1 MVVREG
7 GSEQAI
13 LLTVIAAALVVG
25 GLAERE
31 KSDFRTMSG
40 GRILTLSAR
49 HLFALILIAI
59 VSAGATSTCSAELK
73 PQVQLSLMWEGERP
87 SYNGVEYDAVAGSSN
102 KLNVHIDNLGP
113 GSVILDRMQAYL
125 DTNLDGV
132 WELMAE
138 EAVNY
143 PLKEHEAAIW
153 KFDLAIPSNIKAPY
167 WWNVTAVGL
176 GDTKLAIQCEY
187 SATSD
192 GQNYTER
199 GEFDFVILGA
209 QVQQTTTSERTAG
222 GATPE
227 LVLFS
232 MVAVVIA
239 ASVVVVYVVKRTTRP
254 TRAFCVQCGAENPST
269 CQYCGKCGTKLQ
281 AT

>member
-1 MVVREG
+1 MTREK
-7 GSEQAI
+7 
-13 LLTVIAAALVVG
+13 
-25 GLAERE
+25 RE
-31 KSDFRTMSG
+31 KSDFRTMSV
-40 GRILTLSAR
+40 GRILVVLAR
-49 HLFALILIAI
+49 PLLALFLIAL
-59 VSAGATSTCSAELK
+59 VSVGATSTCSAELK
-73 PQVQLSLMWEGERP
+73 PQVQLSLMWEGQLP
-87 SYNGVEYDAVAGSSN
+87 TYNGVEYDAVAGSSN
-102 KLNVHIDNLGP
+102 KLNVEILNLGQ

-132 WELMAE
+132 WELVTE

-143 PLKEHEAAIW
+143 PLKEREAAIW

-176 GDTKLAIQCEY
+176 GDTSLAIQCEY

-192 GQNYTER
+192 GQKYTER

-209 QVQQTTTSERTAG
+209 QVQQTTTSEKKAG
-222 GATPE
+222 GATPDV
-227 LVLFS
+227 VLLL
-232 MVAVVIA
+232 MLAAVIA
-239 ASVVVVYVVKRTTRP
+239 ASVVVIYVVKRTTKP
-254 TRAFCVQCGAENPST
+254 TRVFCAQCGAENPST